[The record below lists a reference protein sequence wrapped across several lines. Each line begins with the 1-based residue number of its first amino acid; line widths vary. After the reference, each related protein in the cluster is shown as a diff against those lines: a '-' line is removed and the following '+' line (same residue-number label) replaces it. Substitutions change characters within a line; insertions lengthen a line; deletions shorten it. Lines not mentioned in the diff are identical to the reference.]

1 MPTLPEVAVTLGESV
16 LEMVRIFVNDLAFY
30 DPLSTVSL
38 VVGALLLVF
47 SSAVFGG
54 LVLGAVGEL
63 LGVESTG

>member
-1 MPTLPEVAVTLGESV
+1 MPTLTEVATTLGESV
-16 LEMVRIFVNDLAFY
+16 LELIQIFTNDLALY

-38 VVGALLLVF
+38 VVGALLLAV

-63 LGVESTG
+63 LGVESTR